1 MSNNWGADVSEKGIQ
16 HIFHMKYNATV
27 TKCPSDRPAT
37 HIKAVLR
44 NQSDTEQR
52 PADET
57 AAQAL
62 KYYLP
67 PQKTSSLVHSCA
79 AK

>member
-1 MSNNWGADVSEKGIQ
+1 MTFYYLN
-16 HIFHMKYNATV
+16 
-27 TKCPSDRPAT
+27 T

-44 NQSDTEQR
+44 NETDTEQR

-62 KYYLP
+62 KYHIPYRELGHESP
-67 PQKTSSLVHSCA
+67 FQCR
-79 AK
+79 